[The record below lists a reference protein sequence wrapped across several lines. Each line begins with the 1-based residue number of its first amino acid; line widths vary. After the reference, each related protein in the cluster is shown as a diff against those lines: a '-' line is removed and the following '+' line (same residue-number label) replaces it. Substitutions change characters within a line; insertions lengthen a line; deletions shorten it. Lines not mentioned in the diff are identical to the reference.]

1 MLRAKLK
8 SVHTRVLL
16 LGDPESR
23 PDGLERS
30 LIRSGFALSEAVSLP
45 SAPGDAGSPDLAI
58 LCVTGREAGID
69 DQLLPITSEAWR
81 NVPTIVL
88 LPSGA
93 ADLAGRALA
102 AGAIDAMVAPV
113 HLPELVARVV
123 ARLRGVRDGFR
134 AASSNNGQAQLF
146 SVFHEVALAARP
158 EEMLQILVR
167 SIAKSLGVAH
177 CACIFTVDHRRG
189 RLVAVAER
197 SEVRN
202 LEVDLAEYPEVRHAA
217 ATERTAFIPDGMQHP
232 LFAGSVVLPGL
243 APFQPASAVAVP
255 ITFQGKGLGFLVLR
269 TAMPAPSLTTDDLV
283 FVETLVA
290 ATSRL
295 LEHEDRRANLYRRQA
310 SAGVIDPLTGCGG
323 LDALDRRVREE
334 IQRSNRY
341 GRRFTLMLLDIDGL
355 RFVNQRAGVG
365 AGDQV
370 LSELGSLLQRELR
383 APDFVARYG
392 GDEFAIIM
400 PETDTVAARD
410 GLVRIRQAIAGHPFG
425 EGLTGSLTVSAGW
438 VTYPNAGVL
447 APEDLFARVEVAVQE
462 AKREA
467 AGVAA

>member
-1 MLRAKLK
+1 M
-8 SVHTRVLL
+8 HTRVLL

-23 PDGLERS
+23 PNGLERS
-30 LIRSGFALSEAVSLP
+30 LIRAGFALSEAVNLP
-45 SAPGDAGSPDLAI
+45 AMPGDAGSPDLAI
-58 LCVTGREAGID
+58 LCVAGGDAAID

-88 LPSGA
+88 LPEGQ

-102 AGAIDAMVAPV
+102 AGAIDAMVAPI

-134 AASSNNGQAQLF
+134 AAASNNGQAQLF
-146 SVFHEVALAARP
+146 AVFHEVALAARP

-167 SIAKSLGVAH
+167 NIARSLGVAH
-177 CACIFTVDHRRG
+177 CACIFTVDNRRG
-189 RLVAVAER
+189 RMVAVAER
-197 SEVRN
+197 TEVRN

-217 ATERTAFIPDGMQHP
+217 ATERTAFIPDGALHP
-232 LFAGSVVLPGL
+232 LLAGVSLLPGL
-243 APFQPASAVAVP
+243 APFQPSSAVAVP

-269 TAMPAPSLTTDDLV
+269 TALPAPSLTTDDLV

-295 LEHEDRRANLYRRQA
+295 LEHEDRRATLYRRQA

-341 GRRFTLMLLDIDGL
+341 GRRFTLLLLDIDGL
-355 RFVNQRAGVG
+355 RFVNQRSGVG

-370 LSELGSLLQRELR
+370 LSELGALLQRELR

-400 PETDTVAARD
+400 PETDSIAAGE
-410 GLVRIRQAIAGHPFG
+410 GLARFRQAIAGHQFG
-425 EGLTGSLTVSAGW
+425 EGLTGALSVSAGW
-438 VTYPNAGVL
+438 VTYPNPGVL
-447 APEDLFARVEVAVQE
+447 APEDLFAKAEAAIQD